1 MSRPFPRPQATPQ
14 KPTRQIEPSTRPIV
28 YRSSS
33 ILLTKAYAMSQP
45 ITAQTL
51 GIDLSHANE
60 AGLFY

>member
-1 MSRPFPRPQATPQ
+1 
-14 KPTRQIEPSTRPIV
+14 
-28 YRSSS
+28 
-33 ILLTKAYAMSQP
+33 MSQP